1 MNRWRLRG
9 RPLGPFRLARAYT
22 VQGYITKEGRH
33 QDFLTI
39 GEVAA
44 PDIPVL
50 IAAKSEYAKLKWRAY
65 LFSGYR

>member
-1 MNRWRLRG
+1 VAA
-9 RPLGPFRLARAYT
+9 PLARLGLPGPRPCRAT
-22 VQGYITKEGRH
+22 SLKKAAH

-39 GEVAA
+39 GEVAD